1 MNVFEQ
7 FVSFLNTLATPKRAF
22 QTLMATIGV
31 ILALVLFFPRL
42 NSILEPSLGMA
53 IKEYKFYTFVISGIF
68 GGSVALVLFSLL
80 HYAWHKITFKIH
92 KAKIK
97 KDNQKKH
104 EDTSLAVN
112 NQIIQ
117 NFRIA
122 QPHLDEHKKSIIRRL
137 VNVDNESYQSD
148 SSHCVFLKSQ
158 GWIIL
163 LTSSSEDRNVFTI
176 NPLIKEL
183 ADSFW
188 NQEVEDNIK
197 KFLTADSELTE
208 YILNPFSDINKKKD
222 IPEYLL
228 TSNKVIIENCFHIR
242 EITKDVVIFSF
253 KERYK
258 EHFERLTNKKLS
270 SNILFSIDNDAIP
283 F

>member
-1 MNVFEQ
+1 M
-7 FVSFLNTLATPKRAF
+7 
-22 QTLMATIGV
+22 
-31 ILALVLFFPRL
+31 
-42 NSILEPSLGMA
+42 
-53 IKEYKFYTFVISGIF
+53 
-68 GGSVALVLFSLL
+68 
-80 HYAWHKITFKIH
+80 
-92 KAKIK
+92 
-97 KDNQKKH
+97 
-104 EDTSLAVN
+104 
-112 NQIIQ
+112 
-117 NFRIA
+117 
-122 QPHLDEHKKSIIRRL
+122 
-137 VNVDNESYQSD
+137 
-148 SSHCVFLKSQ
+148 KSQ

-242 EITKDVVIFSF
+242 EITKDIVIFSF

-270 SNILFSIDNDAIP
+270 SSILFSIDNDAIP